1 MRDGFIKAA
10 AVTPK
15 IRVADVDYNTEQVIS
30 LYREAAENG
39 AKIIVFPELVLTSY
53 TCGDLF
59 LQSSL
64 LKKARAA
71 LKRIVKQS
79 AGIKAL
85 TFVGLPLEVDGKLY
99 NVAAALS
106 DGELLGF
113 VPKVNIPNYS
123 EYYER
128 RHFTEGTG
136 PAR

>member
-30 LYREAAENG
+30 LYREAAKNG

-99 NVAAALS
+99 RKATV
-106 DGELLGF
+106 GEVMKIVKRL
-113 VPKVNIPNYS
+113 VNQYL
-123 EYYER
+123 
-128 RHFTEGTG
+128 
-136 PAR
+136 